1 MFVRRC
7 PTLLR
12 RRFSTVPP
20 HVPIPMPMLSPTMTV
35 GTISKWHVKEGDRI
49 QPEQIIFDLETNGLT
64 EDGGT
69 HVMEIEAHEEGVLAK
84 ILVPAGTAA
93 IPIHAV
99 IGVMSESDAPD
110 LVPSRHTVPS
120 SCVLRSW

>member
-1 MFVRRC
+1 MFVRAT
-7 PTLLR
+7 TLSQR
-12 RRFSTVPP
+12 WFSSVPP

-35 GTISKWHVKEGDRI
+35 GKIAKWHVKEGDRI

-84 ILVPAGTAA
+84 ILVPAGAAA
-93 IPIHAV
+93 IPIHTV

-110 LVPSRHTVPS
+110 QVRRHCGSTQLPV
-120 SCVLRSW
+120 R